1 MKDKFT
7 LLVAEDSETDL
18 LLLRYAVAELGEAVN
33 LQVTCHGGAV
43 ISYLLGEDEFSDR
56 RQHPAPDL
64 IMLDLKMPGLGGLD
78 VLRWLQGRTE
88 FAHIPRIIMSGSS
101 LKQDAEDCYT
111 HGADNYYIKPST
123 LPELRDL
130 ICQIVGYWSRS
141 PGRPQVPSAH
151 SGQRDGLQ
159 T

>member
-18 LLLRYAVAELGEAVN
+18 LLLKYAVAELGEGVD
-33 LQVTCHGGAV
+33 LQVTYHGGAV

-56 RQHPAPDL
+56 QKHPAPDL
-64 IMLDLKMPGLGGLD
+64 IMMDLKMPGLSGLD
-78 VLRWLQGRTE
+78 VLRWLEGRTD

-101 LKQDAEDCYT
+101 LKKDAEDCYT
-111 HGADNYYIKPST
+111 RGADNYFIKPST
-123 LPELRDL
+123 LPALRDL
-130 ICQIVGYWSRS
+130 MRQIVGYWSRS
-141 PGRPQVPSAH
+141 PGRPQVS
-151 SGQRDGLQ
+151 SGNFGQCGGLH